1 MHVYRLVTPGTVE
14 ERIVQRAE
22 KKLYLDKMVNRDAHT
37 QDTSSLD
44 DDGGGS
50 GKGKGEEEEE
60 ASGVSGSELLA
71 ALSFG
76 AQAVFRAGRDE
87 PPTDAE
93 LDAIIDRTRT
103 DDFSCG
109 KLTGG
114 EAKTANAFDAEQ
126 VGRPLA
132 L

>member
-1 MHVYRLVTPGTVE
+1 LVTPGTVE

-50 GKGKGEEEEE
+50 GKGKGKGKSGEEED
-60 ASGVSGSELLA
+60 ASGVSGSDLLA